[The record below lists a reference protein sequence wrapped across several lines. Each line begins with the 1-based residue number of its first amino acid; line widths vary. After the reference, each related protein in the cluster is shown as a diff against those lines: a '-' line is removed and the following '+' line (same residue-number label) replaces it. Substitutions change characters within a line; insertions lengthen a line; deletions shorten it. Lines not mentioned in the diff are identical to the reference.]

1 MAQKEIGIYLSK
13 ELGGFVAGTKKADG
27 TLSKNSHIINEDE
40 IISMFS
46 IILRTYVAKTGNDT
60 LVVQGAD
67 SKAVL
72 AKLVAIS
79 ALGEKKGNEKEVKP
93 KVRNSRKKK
102 A

>member
-1 MAQKEIGIYLSK
+1 MAQNEIGIYLSK

-27 TLSKNSHIINEDE
+27 TLSKNSHVLNEDE

-46 IILRTYVAKTGNDT
+46 IIMRTYVAKTGNDT
-60 LVVQGAD
+60 LVIQGAD
-67 SKAVL
+67 GKAVL

-79 ALGEKKGNEKEVKP
+79 ALGEEDGNVEEVKP
-93 KVRNSRKKK
+93 KERRDRKKK

>member
-46 IILRTYVAKTGNDT
+46 IIMRTYVAKTGNDT

-79 ALGEKKGNEKEVKP
+79 ALGEKKGDEKEVKP

>member
-72 AKLVAIS
+72 AKLIAVD
-79 ALGEKKGNEKEVKP
+79 ALGNGGKNEKEVKP
-93 KVRNSRKKK
+93 KRGKSRKKK

>member
-46 IILRTYVAKTGNDT
+46 IIMRTYVAKTGNDT

-79 ALGEKKGNEKEVKP
+79 ALGEKKGDEKEVKP
-93 KVRNSRKKK
+93 KVGNSRKKK

>member
-46 IILRTYVAKTGNDT
+46 IIMRTYVAKTGNDT

-67 SKAVL
+67 GKAVL
-72 AKLVAIS
+72 AKLIAVD
-79 ALGEKKGNEKEVKP
+79 ALGNGGKNEKEVKP
-93 KVRNSRKKK
+93 KSGKSRKKK

>member
-46 IILRTYVAKTGNDT
+46 IIMRTYVAKTGNDT

-67 SKAVL
+67 GKAVL
-72 AKLVAIS
+72 AKLIAVD
-79 ALGEKKGNEKEVKP
+79 ALGNGGKNEKEVKP
-93 KVRNSRKKK
+93 KGGNSRKKK

>member
-1 MAQKEIGIYLSK
+1 MAQNEIGIYLSK

-46 IILRTYVAKTGNDT
+46 IIMRTYVAKTGNDT

-67 SKAVL
+67 GKAVL

-79 ALGEKKGNEKEVKP
+79 ALENGGGEKKEVKP
-93 KVRNSRKKK
+93 KGGKGRKKK

>member
-1 MAQKEIGIYLSK
+1 MTKNEIGIYLSK

-46 IILRTYVAKTGNDT
+46 ILLRTYVAKTGNDT

-67 SKAVL
+67 GKAVL
-72 AKLVAIS
+72 AKLVAVD
-79 ALGEKKGNEKEVKP
+79 ALKKDGEKKEVKP
-93 KVRNSRKKK
+93 KGGKGRKKK